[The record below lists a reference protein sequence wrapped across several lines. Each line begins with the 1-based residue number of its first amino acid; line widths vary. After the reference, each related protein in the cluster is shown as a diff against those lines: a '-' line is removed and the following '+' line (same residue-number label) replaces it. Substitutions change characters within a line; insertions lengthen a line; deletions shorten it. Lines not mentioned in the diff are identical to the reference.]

1 MLNAPLAPASR
12 RRGRAGFAACA
23 LATSLAAFALLAGC
37 AVGPD
42 YQRPAPPELPVSWQL
57 EAPWRTGTPRD
68 ADAKSAW
75 WQRYDDAQ
83 LDTLMQQALAGN
95 ATLAVAA
102 ARLAQARAMLDAAG
116 AAQYPQLGLGARGS
130 RLRIS
135 ANRPLTSYG
144 SVNQSTVQN
153 DFQLTL
159 SASYELDLA
168 GRVRRSVEAA
178 DASAEQSAA
187 DLENTRLLV
196 TAELASAYFNLR
208 ATDTELDVVTR
219 SIALQRRALEL
230 VSARHELGAVSGL
243 DVAQQ
248 QALLENTLTQVDLL
262 KRQRGQYQ
270 DAIATLVGTPAPAF
284 TLAPDLRPVTPP
296 PIPLGLPSDLLER
309 RPDVAAAERAMASAN
324 AQIGVA
330 KAAFYPSVSLLP
342 VTAGVDSNRMS
353 LLFDAPSVLWS
364 VGVSAT
370 QVLFDG
376 GRVRANVDFAQAGY
390 EATVGNYR
398 RVVLGA
404 MQEAQDG
411 ITGLAALERATAQS
425 ANAVAATRRVLD
437 MAAARYEG
445 GAANFLDVITAQ
457 QALLNTERQ
466 AAQLRG
472 QQLLVSVFL
481 IKALGGDWCGAPA
494 AGSAGCPSSSQRLAE
509 AQSATR

>member
-1 MLNAPLAPASR
+1 MLRPGAAGALAACMLL
-12 RRGRAGFAACA
+12 AACA
-23 LATSLAAFALLAGC
+23 A
-37 AVGPD
+37 GPD
-42 YQRPAPPELPVSWQL
+42 YQRPAPPELPVSWRL

-68 ADAKSAW
+68 ADAKGAW
-75 WQRYDDAQ
+75 WQRYGDTQ
-83 LDTLMQQALAGN
+83 LDALMRKAMTDN

-102 ARLAQARAMLDAAG
+102 ARLAQARATLDSAG

-135 ANRPLTSYG
+135 ANRPLTNYN

-153 DFQLTL
+153 DMQLTL
-159 SASYELDLA
+159 NASYEIDLA
-168 GRVRRSVEAA
+168 GRVRRGVEAA
-178 DASAEQSAA
+178 SASAEQSAA
-187 DLENTRLLV
+187 DLANTRLLV
-196 TAELASAYFNLR
+196 TAELANAYFNLR
-208 ATDTELDVVTR
+208 ATDIELDVVNR

-230 VSARHELGAVSGL
+230 VTARHDLGAVSGL

-248 QALLENTLTQVDLL
+248 QALVENTLTQVDLL
-262 KRQRGQYQ
+262 KRQRAQYQ

-284 TLAPDLRPVTPP
+284 ELAVDLRPIEPP
-296 PIPLGLPSDLLER
+296 PIPLGVPSDLLER
-309 RPDVAAAERAMASAN
+309 RPDVAAAERAMAAAN

-330 KAAFYPSVSLLP
+330 TAAFYPSISLSP
-342 VTAGVDSNRMS
+342 VAFGVDSNRMA

-376 GRVRANVDFAQAGY
+376 GRVRAGVDFAQAGY
-390 EATVGNYR
+390 EATVASYR

-411 ITGLAALERATAQS
+411 ISGLAALQRATAQS
-425 ANAVAATRRVLD
+425 DSAVAASRRVLD

-481 IKALGGDWCGAPA
+481 VKALGGDWCGTPGAS
-494 AGSAGCPSSSQRLAE
+494 GTQSGGCPAGAE
-509 AQSATR
+509 RVAGNEGPR